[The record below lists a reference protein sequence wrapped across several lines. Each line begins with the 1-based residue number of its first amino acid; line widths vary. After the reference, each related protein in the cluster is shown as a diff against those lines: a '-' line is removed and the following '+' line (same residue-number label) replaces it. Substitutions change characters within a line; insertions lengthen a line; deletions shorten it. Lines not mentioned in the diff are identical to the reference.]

1 MSVAKI
7 LEQTKYL
14 SRHERKLLAIQ
25 LIEGLEQPEG
35 KKHNILEFAGIAAH
49 LADDEDPQA
58 YVKRLREE
66 WDDRP

>member
-14 SRHERKLLAIQ
+14 SRQERKLLAIQ

-35 KKHNILEFAGIAAH
+35 RKRDISEFAGIAAH
-49 LADDEDPQA
+49 LAADEDPQD
-58 YVKRLREE
+58 YVTRIRGE